1 MHRSKRGKEEPQG
14 ELGGALPRWNRRCTA
29 VVSVA
34 LAKKFS
40 DLAAVFE
47 RGKEREG
54 RGEFGL

>member
-1 MHRSKRGKEEPQG
+1 
-14 ELGGALPRWNRRCTA
+14 
-29 VVSVA
+29 VVSAA

-47 RGKEREG
+47 RGKEREV